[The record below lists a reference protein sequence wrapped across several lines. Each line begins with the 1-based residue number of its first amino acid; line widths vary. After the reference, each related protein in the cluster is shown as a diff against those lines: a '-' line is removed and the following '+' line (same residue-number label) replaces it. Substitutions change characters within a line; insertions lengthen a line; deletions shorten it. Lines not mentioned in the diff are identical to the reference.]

1 MIPTLSIFIAG
12 WLLGWLFPWRW
23 THPAVRLLLER
34 ARYDL
39 ERGWPEAALDALS
52 RALTLVA
59 PAPKERTP

>member
-39 ERGWPEAALDALS
+39 ERGWPEAALDALN
-52 RALTLVA
+52 RALALVA

>member
-1 MIPTLSIFIAG
+1 MTLSIFIAG
-12 WLLGWLFPWRW
+12 WLLGFAFPWRW
-23 THPAVRLLLER
+23 TAPAVRLLLER

-39 ERGWPEAALDALS
+39 ERGWPEAARDALS